1 MTALPRA
8 SLGTLFGR
16 RREMRCIFAFFAR
29 RHCRG
34 REMRNAKPPRAATI
48 RDQLLEED
56 AHTSIKRVLARRKAG
71 TRFPRRRALE
81 SAAATSRFALLASF
95 VPQGFFSSVQWC
107 GISCRL
113 VSCKLAPSRSHQ
125 SSRKPRQP
133 PGTAATYKPARSK
146 HRRGLQPA
154 RSKHRRCLKPR
165 PAPSMRC
172 YKPAG
177 SKHRRCLKAGSL

>member
-8 SLGTLFGR
+8 NLGTLCGR
-16 RREMRCIFAFFAR
+16 REEMRCIFAFFAR

-34 REMRNAKPPRAATI
+34 KEMRNAKPPRAATI

-95 VPQGFFSSVQWC
+95 VPQGFF
-107 GISCRL
+107 L
-113 VSCKLAPSRSHQ
+113 
-125 SSRKPRQP
+125 
-133 PGTAATYKPARSK
+133 
-146 HRRGLQPA
+146 
-154 RSKHRRCLKPR
+154 RCNG
-165 PAPSMRC
+165 AES
-172 YKPAG
+172 PAG
-177 SKHRRCLKAGSL
+177 SFPASLRLLEVTSHLGSLGRLLAPPLLTSQHVLSTGAAYSQHALSTAAA